1 MSEKGSIHIVKQ
13 SGAPSP
19 DRYYTAAFVRGED
32 PAQSDGPVRELL
44 SPQEV
49 MQFLQQVLGQ
59 RAEEVRHYVDDLMA
73 NGRVRVDG
81 VDEDKY
87 LGFGR
92 AA

>member
-19 DRYYTAAFVRGED
+19 DQYYTAAFVKGEE
-32 PAQSDGPVRELL
+32 QVDGPVRELL
-44 SPQEV
+44 NEQEV

-59 RAEEVRHYVDDLMA
+59 RAEQVRHFIDELVSQ
-73 NGRVRVDG
+73 GRVRVDE
-81 VDEDKY
+81 VDEEKY